1 MASWF
6 SSLAEQ
12 AFKLADDLADTIV
25 AQANEAQAQ
34 LQAEQKKLEAE
45 EIEKKERMFGTH
57 LLLPWETDV
66 EARQILSQDLME
78 KVLALPVQEGNFNT
92 KAPNSNDV
100 HFSFQ
105 DFIPVAMKLL
115 EIDSNLA
122 RVHAKLSPK
131 MNEED
136 FWFNYYCRI
145 VYLRACSGIDG
156 VEAQNAVKQW
166 KESDI
171 IVLSVVPQSSVTPSQ
186 RTNGSPLN
194 NSKSSSTVA
203 STTPPPTTKSN
214 FDNSFDTINM
224 NTPSKFS
231 TISAVSPSLDSGKKG
246 QSPANDDLILDDLDL
261 ELEENLKD
269 LDILDELDD
278 IDPDDYEKIG
288 DSELNDELEAQI
300 ALELAEDDL

>member
-12 AFKLADDLADTIV
+12 AFKLADELADTIV

-34 LQAEQKKLEAE
+34 IQAEQKKLEAE
-45 EIEKKERMFGTH
+45 ETQKKERMFGTH

-66 EARQILSQDLME
+66 ESRQILSQDLME
-78 KVLALPVQEGNFNT
+78 KVLTLPLQEGNFNT
-92 KAPNSNDV
+92 KAPNSNEV
-100 HFSFQ
+100 YFSFQ

-145 VYLRACSGIDG
+145 VFLRAWSGIDG
-156 VEAQNAVKQW
+156 VEAQNAVKKW
-166 KESDI
+166 KESEML
-171 IVLSVVPQSSVTPSQ
+171 VYNVVSSHSQ
-186 RTNGSPLN
+186 RPSTSPVSKKTNNGS
-194 NSKSSSTVA
+194 SSQS
-203 STTPPPTTKSN
+203 PPTAKAV
-214 FDNSFDTINM
+214 DNSFDTINM
-224 NTPSKFS
+224 NTPAKMS
-231 TISAVSPSLDSGKKG
+231 TISSVSPLPDSENKSHPG
-246 QSPANDDLILDDLDL
+246 NDELDDLDL

-269 LDILDELDD
+269 LDLLDELDD

-288 DSELNDELEAQI
+288 GSELNDELEAQI